1 MQKKKYAFILV
12 LLLVYVCAVA
22 QQASYIDSLVAR
34 ATTIS
39 NDTERVKLLN
49 KIATTF
55 NSEGYPRDSALQYA
69 EAALELSNKLNFGKG
84 QTGAYLNIGRYYKNK
99 GDNEKALDNFLKAL
113 NIAENVND
121 KAQLGDIYDV
131 MGNFYRKS
139 MKNYAQALEYT
150 KKGLE
155 MRRSIGNKHSTAI
168 SSINV
173 GNIYYE
179 MDSNKLALSYFI
191 AGLNTLKSLKADTLK
206 RSKHSIEAQKNT
218 EADVEN
224 NIGSVYADLKEYD
237 KAIEY
242 YNQAL
247 LTYEE
252 LKSEEGTAIT
262 DENIGNIYNMKGDVE
277 EGTKYLEQSLAIA
290 RKIHAKDVVA
300 AAYSFLA
307 EGNSKIGKYDKA
319 FEYQLAL
326 TNLKDSIFS
335 EESAKQVNDMQVKY
349 DTEKKE
355 KENQILALTVNKQK
369 IITYAVLFGLMLVMG
384 LAFFVYRN
392 YRIKQKANVALE
404 EKNKIIEEKNKDIL
418 DSINYAKR
426 IQSAI
431 LTTDKYLKEML
442 GEHFVLYKPRDVV
455 SGDFYW
461 CHSHGDRI
469 IFTVADCTGHGVPG
483 AFMSMI
489 GNSLLNEIVVEKQET
504 DAAKI
509 LDQLRA
515 NLLKTLQPK
524 GQQTITRDGM
534 DISLCVWNKKTN
546 ELQFAAA
553 NNPIYFVRK
562 NGASAL
568 SEDKKIK
575 VHGNNVYEVMPD
587 KQPIGFM
594 EEKMNNPFSSFTI
607 KLAKGD
613 TIYLT
618 SDGYADQFG
627 GEADKKF
634 TKKKFRDMLASFNE
648 EPLETQKAQLEK
660 VFDQWQGNNSQTDD
674 ICIIGVKFNL
684 A

>member
-674 ICIIGVKFNL
+674 ICI
-684 A
+684 